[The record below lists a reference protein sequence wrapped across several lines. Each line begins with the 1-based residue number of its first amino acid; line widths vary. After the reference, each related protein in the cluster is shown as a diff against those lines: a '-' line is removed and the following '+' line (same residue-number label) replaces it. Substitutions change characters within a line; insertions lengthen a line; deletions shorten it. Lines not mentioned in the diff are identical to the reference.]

1 MPHEFDRDG
10 IVQRTTVSP
19 NVWTDGGLV
28 LDKVSGASSVGS
40 GMYARVS
47 GHAWRHRQW
56 ELLDVMRLADEAWR
70 ILVGGFVLFLVS
82 CRQFRGL
89 SLGVKL
95 SLIHWLLRGM
105 IGS

>member
-10 IVQRTTVSP
+10 MAQRMTASP
-19 NVWTDGGLV
+19 NVWTDGSLV
-28 LDKVSGASSVGS
+28 LDKVPGVSSVGS

-47 GHAWRHRQW
+47 GHRQW

-89 SLGVKL
+89 SLGSYPCL
-95 SLIHWLLRGM
+95 ASLGC
-105 IGS
+105 GSYECG